1 MSRYASIDIG
11 TNSVLL
17 LVAER
22 DAHRRWKAV
31 AERAEITRLGK
42 GVDQSK
48 TLSTE
53 SMEATLEVIGRFA
66 AEARGLG
73 IKGLAISA
81 TSAAR
86 DASNGEAFLE
96 SVKHRAGVAAEI
108 LSGDEEARLSF
119 ASAYSDFGG
128 TAPMVAIDI
137 GGGSTEFIFG
147 DAAGVISFRKSFD
160 VGSVRM
166 TERFLAGDPPE
177 PAELARLG
185 AFLTE
190 TFKPLPRPP
199 AGFRFV
205 GVAGTVTTVCAVAKK
220 IEPYDATLVHGA
232 ELSRAEVES
241 TVHRLAHL
249 PVMLRRT
256 LPGLQPRRADVIVAG
271 GLILRTAIDCLDATS
286 VTVSDRGLRWG
297 LLADRFG
304 KAP

>member
-17 LVAER
+17 LVAEL
-22 DAHRRWKAV
+22 DGTGHWHAV

-42 GVDQSK
+42 GVDQRK
-48 TLSTE
+48 TLSVE
-53 SMEATLEVIGRFA
+53 SMEVTLDAVGRFA
-66 AEARGLG
+66 TEARGMG

-86 DASNGEAFLE
+86 DASNGKLFLDG
-96 SVKHRAGVAAEI
+96 VKQRAGVAAEI

-119 ASAYSDFGG
+119 ASAHADFGG
-128 TAPMVAIDI
+128 SGPMVAIDI
-137 GGGSTEFIFG
+137 GGGSTEFIYG

-177 PAELARLG
+177 PDELAKLE
-185 AFLTE
+185 AFLKE

-199 AGFRFV
+199 TGFRFV

-232 ELSRAEVES
+232 ELSRAEIES
-241 TVHRLAHL
+241 TVQRLAHL

-256 LPGLQPRRADVIVAG
+256 LPGLQPKRADVIVAG
-271 GLILRTAIDCLDATS
+271 GIILRTAIDCLGASS

-304 KAP
+304 TAT